1 MNSEPAA
8 PLRLMLVCGEP
19 SGDQLGAQLM
29 AALKDISAG
38 PIEFIG
44 VGGPAMAA
52 EGLGSI
58 FPIDVTSVMG
68 LREIVPRLPE
78 ILRRIRAAADFALAA
93 RPDAL
98 VCIDSPEFTHR
109 VAKRLRRS
117 GSGTAIVNYVAPQV
131 WASRAYRAKTMA
143 RYFDLVLVLLPFE
156 VNLFEKHGLPT
167 RFVGHPAVERKA
179 RIQGGDALRR
189 RLHIGQGEPL
199 LLILPGSRVSEVRP
213 LLPVFRKTVEMVR
226 EAVPGLKCVLPVVP
240 HVADIVRDLAKDWP
254 VPLHI
259 LEGEPDKFAAFD
271 AADAALAASGTVT
284 TELALAEVPM
294 AVAYKLGWIT
304 SVAARALIRIPYVSL
319 VNLVLQRQAVPEF
332 LQRRCRAELLAP
344 CIIRLLQDPD
354 FRSRQQQDLRQAVHM
369 LGVDEEPPSRCA
381 AKALLEFLRERR
393 LTA

>member
-1 MNSEPAA
+1 MNAKSAA

-29 AALKDISAG
+29 AALKDISAE

-52 EGLGSI
+52 QGLRSI

-78 ILRRIRAAADFALAA
+78 ILRRIHAAADCALAA
-93 RPDAL
+93 SPDAV

-109 VAKRLRRS
+109 VAKRVRRS
-117 GSGTAIVNYVAPQV
+117 GSSTVIINYVAPQV

-143 RYFDLVLVLLPFE
+143 RYFNLVLALLPFE
-156 VNLFEKHGLPT
+156 VPLFEKHRLPT
-167 RFVGHPAVERKA
+167 RFVGHPAIERKA

-189 RLHIGQGEPL
+189 RLHIGQGQPL

-213 LLPVFRKTVEMVR
+213 LLPVFRKTVEMVG
-226 EAVPGLKCVLPVVP
+226 EAVPDLRCVLPVVP
-240 HVADIVRDLAKDWP
+240 HVANMVRDLAKDWP

-304 SVAARALIRIPYVSL
+304 SLAARALIRIPYVSL

-332 LQRRCRAELLAP
+332 LQRRCRADLIAP

-354 FRSRQQQDLRQAVHM
+354 FRNRQQQDLRQAVHL
-369 LGVDEEPPSRCA
+369 LGVDEEPPSRRA
-381 AKALLEFLRERR
+381 AKALLDFLREHR

>member
-29 AALKDISAG
+29 AGLKDMSAG

-52 EGLGSI
+52 EGLSSI
-58 FPIDVTSVMG
+58 FPIDVTAVMG

-93 RPDAL
+93 KPDAL

-109 VAKRLRRS
+109 VARRVRHS
-117 GSGTAIVNYVAPQV
+117 GSNTVTVNYVAPQV
-131 WASRAYRAKTMA
+131 WASRSYRAKTMA
-143 RYFDLVLVLLPFE
+143 GYFDLVLALLPFE
-156 VNLFEKHGLPT
+156 VSLFEKHGLLT

-179 RIQGGDALRR
+179 RIQGGDALRA
-189 RLHIGQGEPL
+189 RLRIGQRQPL

-213 LLPVFRKTVEMVR
+213 LLPVFRKTAEIVR
-226 EAVPGLKCVLPVVP
+226 EAIPDLSCALPVVP
-240 HVADIVRDLAKDWP
+240 NVANLVRDLASDWP

-304 SVAARALIRIPYVSL
+304 SLAARALIRIPYVSL

-332 LQRRCRAELLAP
+332 LQRRCRADLIAP

-354 FRSRQQQDLRQAVHM
+354 FRNRQQQDLRQAVHL
-369 LGVDEEPPSRCA
+369 LGVDEEPPSRRA
-381 AKALLEFLRERR
+381 AKALLDFLRERR